1 MRKKTIEDYVEMTY
15 KLQKMKDRVKTN
27 DIASAFNISPA
38 SVTEIFQKLAEEGYI
53 DYERYGGVTL
63 RIKGEK
69 IAVDTIKKHNI
80 LREFLTSLGVRE
92 KIANEDACKIEHVI
106 NKETMNRLTKFVD
119 FASKSNKKSGWIDR
133 FNNSY

>member
-1 MRKKTIEDYVEMTY
+1 MRKKTIEDYVEMIY
-15 KLQKMKDRVKTN
+15 MLQKMKDRVKTN

-53 DYERYGGVTL
+53 NYERYGGVTL

-80 LREFLTSLGVRE
+80 LREFLISLGVRE

>member
-1 MRKKTIEDYVEMTY
+1 MRKKTIEDYVEMIYT
-15 KLQKMKDRVKTN
+15 LQKMKDRVKTS

-38 SVTEIFQKLAEEGYI
+38 SVTEIFQKLAEEGYV
-53 DYERYGGVTL
+53 DYERYGGVKL

-80 LREFLTSLGVRE
+80 LREFLIALGVRE

-119 FASKSNKKSGWIDR
+119 FASKSNKESGWIDR
-133 FNNSY
+133 FHHSY